1 LIDVLVVGGG
11 PAGNQTALSLARNG
25 HSVTVVDYRTELGD
39 KLCTGIVGRE
49 CAERYAV
56 PPDLVYRKARGATV
70 VSPNGRSVRIERE
83 DEQALV
89 IDRVRF
95 VASIADRARHAGA
108 NYFLGHRVNSL
119 SVGDRGVV
127 ATTVARQHARDATRP
142 GSAPGPST
150 TEATAELPNEPI
162 QARAVVIAS
171 GFNSPLPAMVGLA
184 PAAPAALAAQVSL
197 RGAGLDSVKV
207 LAHRHMPQGFF
218 GWVVPTTPG
227 RALAGVFG
235 RGRPR
240 AALVSMLDGLRAEG
254 AAFELEGQ
262 PRAWGVPVR
271 PVAISYGARVLL
283 VGDVAGHTKPTTGG
297 GIYYSLRCADLAGD
311 VLHAALV
318 ADDLSSAALRHYEE
332 RWKGMLGR
340 ELRLGYLARRIYEQ
354 LGAREV
360 DSLLFLTASNG
371 LLKEGVRF
379 DWHGDLV
386 ARALGYR
393 LFEGILSPFA
403 RMTRKGDVGAN
414 D

>member
-1 LIDVLVVGGG
+1 MIDVLVVGGG

-25 HSVTVVDYRTELGD
+25 HSVTVVDHRTELGD

-56 PPDLVYRKARGATV
+56 PSDLVYRRERGATV
-70 VSPNGRSVRIERE
+70 VSPNGRTVRIERE

-89 IDRVRF
+89 IDRARF
-95 VASIADRARHAGA
+95 VASIADRARDAGA
-108 NYFLGHRVNSL
+108 NYMLGCRVSSL
-119 SVGDRGVV
+119 SVGDRRVV
-127 ATTVARQHARDATRP
+127 ATTVANHARGAMK
-142 GSAPGPST
+142 
-150 TEATAELPNEPI
+150 PNEPI

-171 GFNSPLPAMVGLA
+171 GFNSLLPAMVGLA
-184 PAAPAALAAQVSL
+184 SAAPAALAAQVQL
-197 RGAGLDSVKV
+197 RGDGLDSVKV

-271 PVAISYGARVLL
+271 PAAVSYAARVLL

-318 ADDLSSAALRHYEE
+318 DDDLSARALRPYEE

-393 LFEGILSPFA
+393 LFEGILSPFT
-403 RMTRKGDVGAN
+403 RVTRKVDVGA
-414 D
+414 DD